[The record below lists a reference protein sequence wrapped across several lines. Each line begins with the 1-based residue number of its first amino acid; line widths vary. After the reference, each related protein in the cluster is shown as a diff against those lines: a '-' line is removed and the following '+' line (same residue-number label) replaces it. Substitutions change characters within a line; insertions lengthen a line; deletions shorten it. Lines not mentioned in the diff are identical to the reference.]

1 MFWLC
6 RSQTLQSNRFKNTW
20 CAVSIPRSSVLHS
33 CPSALRAGQVHRE
46 GKGTTCVWRASNVP
60 GTFPHSLPLIPQSP
74 GQGQF
79 WAPPQGLEGTDALNP
94 FSAIIPGGFT
104 EYLSA
109 GLGGSTIMVK
119 MLLNWLFN
127 FFTAAD
133 LRCSLSVCSWLFF
146 MCLHGPAHAHSQNY
160 LWYPKCRSNPSAHWW
175 MSR

>member
-6 RSQTLQSNRFKNTW
+6 RSQTLQSNRFQNTW

-79 WAPPQGLEGTDALNP
+79 WAPPQGLEGSWCPQSLLCHHP
-94 FSAIIPGGFT
+94 RGLHRVPQCWPGRVHNYGKNAAQLT
-104 EYLSA
+104 LE
-109 GLGGSTIMVK
+109 
-119 MLLNWLFN
+119 
-127 FFTAAD
+127 FFY
-133 LRCSLSVCSWLFF
+133 CSWFTVLSQCLQLTLLYVFTWSSTCTLTALFIISK
-146 MCLHGPAHAHSQNY
+146 MWKQ
-160 LWYPKCRSNPSAHWW
+160 PKCPLVNE
-175 MSR
+175 